1 MKKRLLVL
9 VLALFAGLFL
19 VACDE
24 KEKPVEEEKE
34 LTLFHIF
41 FNDNVTID
49 FGSEFNV
56 LNGVTAV
63 GDDYKDYSDKVTYTS
78 TATISATH
86 MLDTTVSGVV
96 TINYRVSVGTIVATK
111 TRTITVR
118 DEAYVEPEPEWKGYA
133 VEVEAGDGQVT
144 ITYENTPDQW
154 WNNNAQLAVK
164 DFDGTKNSV
173 KFTFTGVA
181 THTYLFKI
189 EGGGVAKETPIVA
202 DGTEQTVTL
211 DLTLMTEAQRD
222 GLNLIVVF
230 VQTVGASGSVIVK
243 DWTYGDTLVVEEP
256 EWTGYNFTVEQ
267 NETQATFTYPATP
280 TEWWSNNAQLPVV
293 GFDGKK
299 ESVVFTFTG
308 VADHEYLFKVEGVPS
323 SVNKEQAIIGT
334 GSEQTLTLD
343 LSSWT
348 EAQRSSIKL
357 IVVFV
362 KTVGASGS
370 VTVKPWQYGVPVVVE
385 EWVGYNFTVVETET
399 EATLTYPATPA
410 NWWENN
416 AQLPIIGFDG
426 TKNSVKFTFTGV
438 ANHEYLFKIEGVP
451 NSVNK
456 EQAIIGTGSEQT
468 VTLDLSLMT
477 EAQRNSLSLIIVFV
491 KTKDAA
497 GSLVVKTWEYGAFIQ
512 PTEPQWQTSGAVT
525 ATKEGTTVTITYTN
539 TPTEWWNN
547 HAKLQVVDFD
557 QTKTKVVFTFTGV
570 AGQEYKFK
578 VEGPGVAKE
587 EAVTATGESQV
598 FTFDISSL
606 SEAQRDAINLLV
618 VFNTVVGAS
627 GTIVITNIQ
636 FAN

>member
-181 THTYLFKI
+181 
-189 EGGGVAKETPIVA
+189 
-202 DGTEQTVTL
+202 
-211 DLTLMTEAQRD
+211 
-222 GLNLIVVF
+222 
-230 VQTVGASGSVIVK
+230 
-243 DWTYGDTLVVEEP
+243 
-256 EWTGYNFTVEQ
+256 
-267 NETQATFTYPATP
+267 
-280 TEWWSNNAQLPVV
+280 
-293 GFDGKK
+293 
-299 ESVVFTFTG
+299 
-308 VADHEYLFKVEGVPS
+308 
-323 SVNKEQAIIGT
+323 
-334 GSEQTLTLD
+334 
-343 LSSWT
+343 
-348 EAQRSSIKL
+348 
-357 IVVFV
+357 
-362 KTVGASGS
+362 
-370 VTVKPWQYGVPVVVE
+370 
-385 EWVGYNFTVVETET
+385 
-399 EATLTYPATPA
+399 
-410 NWWENN
+410 
-416 AQLPIIGFDG
+416 
-426 TKNSVKFTFTGV
+426 
-438 ANHEYLFKIEGVP
+438 NHEYLFKIEGVP

-491 KTKDAA
+491 KTKDAS

>member
-1 MKKRLLVL
+1 MKKRLFVL
-9 VLALFAGLFL
+9 VLALFVGIFL

-24 KEKPVEEEKE
+24 KKPPVVEDPE
-34 LTLFHIF
+34 LTQFHIF

-56 LNGVTAV
+56 LSGVTAV
-63 GDDYKDYSDKVTYTS
+63 GNDYKEYTDKVTYTS

-86 MLDTTVSGVV
+86 MLDTTVSG
-96 TINYRVSVGTIVATK
+96 TIKITYRVAVGTVVGTK
-111 TRTITVR
+111 ERTITVR
-118 DEAYVEPEPEWKGYA
+118 DEAYVEPEPEWKGYGLT
-133 VEVEAGDGQVT
+133 VENGENNVT
-144 ITYENTPDQW
+144 ITYENTPEQW
-154 WNNNAQLAVK
+154 WNNNAQLEIK
-164 DFDGTKNSV
+164 DFDGTKNSI

-181 THTYLFKI
+181 TQTYLFKI
-189 EGGGVAKETPIVA
+189 EGGGVNKETPIVA
-202 DGTEQTVTL
+202 DGTLQTITL

-230 VQTVGASGSVIVK
+230 VQTVGASGTVVVN

-256 EWTGYNFTVEQ
+256 EWTGYNFTVVQ

-280 TEWWSNNAQLPVV
+280 T
-293 GFDGKK
+293 
-299 ESVVFTFTG
+299 
-308 VADHEYLFKVEGVPS
+308 
-323 SVNKEQAIIGT
+323 
-334 GSEQTLTLD
+334 
-343 LSSWT
+343 
-348 EAQRSSIKL
+348 
-357 IVVFV
+357 
-362 KTVGASGS
+362 
-370 VTVKPWQYGVPVVVE
+370 
-385 EWVGYNFTVVETET
+385 
-399 EATLTYPATPA
+399 

-438 ANHEYLFKIEGVP
+438 DTHEYLFKIEGGG
-451 NSVNK
+451 VNK
-456 EQAIIGTGSEQT
+456 EQAIVADGTEQT
-468 VTLDLSLMT
+468 ITLDLSLMT
-477 EAQRNSLSLIIVFV
+477 EAQRNSLNLIIIFV

-497 GSLVVKTWEYGAFIQ
+497 GSVVVKTWEYGPFIQ
-512 PTEPQWQTSGAVT
+512 PTEPQWQTAGAVT
-525 ATKEGTTVTITYTN
+525 VAKEGTTVTITYTN

-557 QTKTKVVFTFTGV
+557 QTKTKILFTFTGV
-570 AGQEYKFK
+570 SGQEYKFK

-598 FTFDISSL
+598 FTFDISTL

>member
-230 VQTVGASGSVIVK
+230 VQTVGASGSVVVK

-256 EWTGYNFTVEQ
+256 EWT
-267 NETQATFTYPATP
+267 
-280 TEWWSNNAQLPVV
+280 
-293 GFDGKK
+293 
-299 ESVVFTFTG
+299 
-308 VADHEYLFKVEGVPS
+308 
-323 SVNKEQAIIGT
+323 
-334 GSEQTLTLD
+334 
-343 LSSWT
+343 
-348 EAQRSSIKL
+348 
-357 IVVFV
+357 
-362 KTVGASGS
+362 
-370 VTVKPWQYGVPVVVE
+370 
-385 EWVGYNFTVVETET
+385 GYNFTVVETET